1 MNTTL
6 DDFYAKLFDQ
16 YSDSLAIQ
24 SEGADLLYGE
34 LGEEAARLAN
44 GFHEMHLGISDRVG
58 ILMENRYEYIVA
70 EIATVQAGGIV
81 VPIIDRLDET
91 DIRYIIDDAD
101 VDILVVG
108 PSYVQI
114 AKDIQADEDV
124 DLDFVVGVM
133 DNEPLPVGFQGY
145 DNIIAKAESERP
157 SVELAPDDGL
167 LVQYTSGTTGTQK
180 GALHTHEGIVAN
192 IYSHVSEL
200 NFHHDER
207 MLLMTPLGHSAGYCA
222 RGVLTQGGTIVLQNG
237 FIAERVLQT
246 IESDRITST
255 FVVPTMIS
263 ELLES
268 PDVAERETDTLRTLI
283 YGAAPIPTTTL
294 KEGLEQFGNVF
305 LQLYGLAEVPNLVT
319 VLPKHEH
326 RPDNEQG
333 LDSAGYPV
341 QLADV
346 RICSEENRW
355 NDDVG
360 EVAVESPYMMARYL
374 HEDEPRNRSEGIR
387 TGDLGRIDDE
397 GRVVILDRLDDVIVS
412 QREPIYSTQVEDVIQ
427 RHPSVSQVAVI
438 GVPVDTDIARHGA
451 SKPRREIDQVPK
463 AVLVPSSGTDTDTAD
478 ILEFCREHLSER
490 EVPESIDTVSK
501 LPETPHGK
509 IDRKTLRKPY
519 W

>member
-1 MNTTL
+1 MKTTL

-44 GFHEMHLGISDRVG
+44 GFREMHLDIGDRIGV
-58 ILMENRYEYIVA
+58 LMQNRYEYIVA
-70 EIATVQAGGIV
+70 EIAAVQAGGVV
-81 VPIIDRLDET
+81 VPLIDKLDKT
-91 DIRYIIDDAD
+91 DIRYIINDAG

-114 AKDIQADEDV
+114 AKEMQADEDV
-124 DLDFVVGVM
+124 ALDFVVGVM
-133 DNEPLPVGFQGY
+133 DNEPLPIGFQGY
-145 DNIIAKAESERP
+145 GDIIAKAESERP
-157 SVELAPDDGL
+157 SVNLAPDDGL

-207 MLLMTPLGHSAGYCA
+207 MLLMTPLAHSAGYCA
-222 RGVLTQGGTIVLQNG
+222 RGVLTQGGTIILQNG
-237 FIAERVLQT
+237 FSAERVLRT
-246 IESDRITST
+246 IESERVTAT
-255 FVVPTMIS
+255 FAVPTMIS

-268 PDVAERETDTLRTLI
+268 PDVAERDTDTLRTLI
-283 YGAAPIPTTTL
+283 YGAAPIPTATL
-294 KEGLEQFGNVF
+294 KKGLERFGNVF
-305 LQLYGLAEVPNLVT
+305 IQLYGLAEVPNLVT
-319 VLPKHEH
+319 VLSKHEH
-326 RPDNEQG
+326 RPDNDEG
-333 LDSAGYPV
+333 LNSAGYPV

-346 RICSEENRW
+346 RICSDESRW
-355 NDDVG
+355 NRDVG
-360 EVAVESPYMMARYL
+360 EIVVESPYTMVRYL
-374 HEDEPRNRSEGIR
+374 HEDGAPDRSGGIR

-397 GRVVILDRLDDVIVS
+397 GRVVIFDRIDDVIVS
-412 QREPIYSTQVEDVIQ
+412 QGEPIYSTQVEDVIQ

-438 GVPVDTDIARHGA
+438 GVPVDTDVARHGA
-451 SKPRREIDQVPK
+451 PKPRKEIDQVPK
-463 AVLVPSSGTDTDTAD
+463 AVVIPSSGTDIDTTD

-490 EVPESIDTVSK
+490 EVPESIDMVSK

-509 IDRKTLRKPY
+509 IDKKTLRKPY